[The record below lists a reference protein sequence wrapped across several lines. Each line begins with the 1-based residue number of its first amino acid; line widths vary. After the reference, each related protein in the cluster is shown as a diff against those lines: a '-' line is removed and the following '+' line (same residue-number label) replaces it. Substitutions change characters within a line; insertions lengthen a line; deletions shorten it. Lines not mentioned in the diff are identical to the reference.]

1 MAELPDLRELLR
13 GLRGAERPTDDRLGA
28 GVCEGLGRH
37 LGVDPMVLRLAFVVL
52 TLANGF
58 GVLAYVVLWGLL
70 PVEDDRATGE
80 RPVELRPTADRAVG
94 VGLIT
99 LGLVSLVGS
108 IGLVV
113 PAGLVWS
120 VGVSAA
126 GFALV
131 WARTSDEGRERWMGL
146 ARGRSSAPVDT
157 VSRGRVVVLR
167 ALAGGLLLV
176 VGLAAL
182 LASGGLLSALGQI
195 GLAAAATGVGV
206 ALLLGPWIVRLWRDL
221 DGERRERI
229 RSEERSD
236 MAAHLHDS
244 VLQTLTLIQR
254 HADDSPGRARMLARR
269 QERELR
275 AWLFDERAPVDGR
288 PEHLLAALEAVV
300 TEVEDTHEVEVDLV
314 VVGDTVLDRRLEG
327 LVAALR
333 EAAHNAARHAGV
345 AEVDVYVEV
354 EPDRVSAFVRDRGRG
369 FDLAAVEPGR
379 LGVRESIIARMAR
392 VGGRADVHSTP
403 GEGTE
408 IALDLPNRAVAR

>member
-13 GLRGAERPTDDRLGA
+13 GLQGAERPIDDRLGA
-28 GVCEGLGRH
+28 GVCVGLGRH

-58 GVLAYVVLWGLL
+58 GLLAYVVLWGLV
-70 PVEDDRATGE
+70 PAEDDRATGE

-99 LGLVSLVGS
+99 LGVVSLMGS

-131 WARTSDEGRERWMGL
+131 WARTSDQGRERWMGL

-182 LASGGLLSALGQI
+182 LASGGLLSAIGQI

-254 HADDSPGRARMLARR
+254 HADDAPGRARMLARR

-288 PEHLLAALEAVV
+288 PGHLLAALEALV

-333 EAAHNAARHAGV
+333 EAAHNAAHHAGV

-369 FDLAAVEPGR
+369 FDLASVEPGR

-392 VGGRADVHSTP
+392 VGGRADVHSTV

-408 IALDLPNRAVAR
+408 IALDLPNRGLAR

>member
-1 MAELPDLRELLR
+1 MADLPDLRELLR
-13 GLRGAERPTDDRLGA
+13 GLRGAERPTDDRVCA
-28 GVCEGLGRH
+28 GVCSGLGRH

-58 GVLAYVVLWGLL
+58 GVLGYAVLWGIV
-70 PVEDDRATGE
+70 PAEDDRAAGP
-80 RPVELRPTADRAVG
+80 RPESLRPTADRAVG
-94 VGLIT
+94 VGLLT
-99 LGLVSLVGS
+99 LGLVSLIGRIGLLLPAGVVWS
-108 IGLVV
+108 IGL
-113 PAGLVWS
+113 
-120 VGVSAA
+120 SAA

-131 WARTSDEGRERWMGL
+131 WARTSDQGRERWMGL

-167 ALAGGLLLV
+167 GIAGGLLLV

-182 LASGGLLSALGQI
+182 LASGGLLSAVGQI

-254 HADDSPGRARMLARR
+254 HADDAPGRARMLARR

-275 AWLFDERAPVDGR
+275 AWLYDERAPVDGR
-288 PEHLLAALEAVV
+288 PDRLVPALEAVV
-300 TEVEDTHEVEVDLV
+300 TEVEDAHEVEVDLV
-314 VVGDTVLDRRLEG
+314 VVGDLPLDRRLEG
-327 LVAALR
+327 LVAAVR
-333 EAAHNAARHAGV
+333 EAAFNAARHAGV
-345 AEVDVYVEV
+345 PEVDVYVEV
-354 EPDRVSAFVRDRGRG
+354 EPDRVSAYVRDRGKG
-369 FDLAAVEPGR
+369 FDPAEVEPGR
-379 LGVRESIIARMAR
+379 LGVRESIVARMAR
-392 VGGRADVHSTP
+392 AGGRADVHSAP

-408 IALDLPNRAVAR
+408 VALELPTKAAAR